1 MRKVTSI
8 SFAFGASE
16 SMTSKDAK
24 PKSCVRF
31 ERHVEDRLIG
41 RRNILLGLWAG
52 AQLGLREERCAI
64 YALQIMAAGM
74 MSRGLDDVVDRI
86 AHDFAKQGISITRG
100 QILVQLSKVH
110 RFVWLTDEQ

>member
-1 MRKVTSI
+1 MR
-8 SFAFGASE
+8 SE
-16 SMTSKDAK
+16 SRTSKDAK

-64 YALQIMAAGM
+64 YALQIMVAGM

-86 AHDFAKQGISITRG
+86 AHDFAERGISITRG

-110 RFVWLTDEQ
+110 RLVWLTDEQ

>member
-31 ERHVEDRLIG
+31 ERHVEDRLID
-41 RRNILLGLWAG
+41 RRNMLLGACG
-52 AQLGLREERCAI
+52 PGTARFARGTLRHLRTADH
-64 YALQIMAAGM
+64 G
-74 MSRGLDDVVDRI
+74 SR
-86 AHDFAKQGISITRG
+86 HDEPRAR
-100 QILVQLSKVH
+100 
-110 RFVWLTDEQ
+110 